1 MLRILVFVVIAVTLL
16 SPVSAQ
22 QLTEP
27 TVFNLEAFA
36 AQGLAGTRQND
47 PSCVIGNGGNFVSP
61 GPATTGFP
69 AVSLPFNS
77 GNAWA
82 FPAAE
87 LPTLTL
93 PDYGASG
100 YRLPRSLTWL
110 PDSEFLFG
118 VPEHAAGLV
127 FDVPL
132 LFPGLG
138 RTDNLSHSTYS
149 TSDDRMSPAFHDDR
163 HQSAY
168 RADARAERATT
179 AALPSSVLPAGMH
192 DALAGLHRLWNCVGT
207 DPTQLAFAA
216 AGAGAPA
223 ASAALPA
230 APHWEVNE
238 LANNLGGLGRIYRAD
253 YANAPALVVNRL
265 VSATQEELAF
275 RVNQAEFN
283 SAGVGCFKASSD
295 RRIAATKQ
303 ANGNAVIAMGPDHE
317 NKTFHVIFNGGLNG
331 QVGGT
336 VTTYD
341 GPPGAACG

>member
-27 TVFNLEAFA
+27 PVFGLEAFA

-47 PSCVIGNGGNFVSP
+47 PSCVIGNGGSFASP
-61 GPATTGFP
+61 VPAT
-69 AVSLPFNS
+69 AASLPFS
-77 GNAWA
+77 AGNAWA
-82 FPAAE
+82 LADVE
-87 LPTLTL
+87 SPTLTL
-93 PDYGASG
+93 PDFGASG

-110 PDSEFLFG
+110 PDSASLFSNS
-118 VPEHAAGLV
+118 EYAAGLV

-138 RTDNLSHSTYS
+138 QRDAFFASTGGSIDVRLSTAIHDNQ
-149 TSDDRMSPAFHDDR
+149 

-168 RADARAERATT
+168 RTDARAERAIT

-216 AGAGAPA
+216 AAAGAPA

-230 APHWEVNE
+230 APHWEINE

-265 VSATQEELAF
+265 ASATQEELAF

-295 RRIAATKQ
+295 NRIAATKQ

-317 NKTFHVIFNGGLNG
+317 NKTFHVIFNGGLHG